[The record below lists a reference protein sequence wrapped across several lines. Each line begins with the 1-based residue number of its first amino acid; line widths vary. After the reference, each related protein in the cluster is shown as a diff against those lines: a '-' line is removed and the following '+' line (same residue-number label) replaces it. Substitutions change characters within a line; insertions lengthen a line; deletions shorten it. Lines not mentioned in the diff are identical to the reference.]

1 MIRHE
6 TLMAVAEGKATPE
19 HLAEIR
25 SAIDWQALL
34 QLLITYGPQLAA
46 LILSIIGMLH
56 PTPTPS
62 PTPTPAAK
70 K

>member
-6 TLMAVAEGKATPE
+6 LIDAVAAGKATPE
-19 HLAEIR
+19 HIAEIR

-34 QLLITYGPQLAA
+34 QLLITYGPQVLA
-46 LILSIIGMLH
+46 LILSLLGTFH

-62 PTPTPAAK
+62 PTPAVVAK